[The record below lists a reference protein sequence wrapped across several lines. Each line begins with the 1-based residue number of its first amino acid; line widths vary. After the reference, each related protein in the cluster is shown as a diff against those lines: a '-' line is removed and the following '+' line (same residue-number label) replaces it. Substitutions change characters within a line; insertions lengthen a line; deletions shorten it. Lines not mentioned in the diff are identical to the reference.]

1 MTAGEI
7 NKALDRLDAAD
18 SKLTEELIRTGRG
31 RELRQ
36 TTLKASDPL
45 ALKVRAIYEQSS
57 ALRNEISRRYG
68 PGEPSRLPK
77 GFGPVKNPKP
87 RKRVKNLRDRRGA
100 VPGATGGNWVVT
112 ATKKRTG
119 LRYYYAG
126 GARLASEEKFA
137 ARFASAIHAS
147 RVKDTILRDFPAKLT
162 GAYYWQ
168 SWPLAA

>member
-1 MTAGEI
+1 MRKPTIYEALHKKLGREPS
-7 NKALDRLDAAD
+7 NAELKADVQRI
-18 SKLTEELIRTGRG
+18 LTEGTQEMASKGK
-31 RELRQ
+31 LRHQ
-36 TTLKASDPL
+36 
-45 ALKVRAIYEQSS
+45 
-57 ALRNEISRRYG
+57 RR
-68 PGEPSRLPK
+68 R
-77 GFGPVKNPKP
+77 NPKP
-87 RKRVKNLRDRRGA
+87 RKRIKNLRDRRGA

-119 LRYYYAG
+119 SRYYYAG

-147 RVKDTILRDFPAKLT
+147 RVKDTILKDFPTKLT